1 MVRAAS
7 SWWRRTGAND
17 SVPACTEGDVESGP
31 PCLLATGCR
40 IRVAA
45 FHQWTKS
52 ASGRAPRC
60 QNSGSGLYV
69 VRASGSLCL
78 SLSRLLRSPHAH
90 DCSYSMSIR
99 KKTEFF
105 KAMGAIEEHTV
116 TDTVSTPSRTAH
128 KKHTQDRVRL
138 YHVCAVIMF
147 AHWPGINPLCCCVR
161 PNGRTVAKSK
171 HSADAHSHWTSGA
184 GRLEVGRRPERL
196 VHLRP
201 RQRCVYV
208 RSRADASRVGSANGW
223 AANQAG
229 KARCETL

>member
-1 MVRAAS
+1 M
-7 SWWRRTGAND
+7 
-17 SVPACTEGDVESGP
+17 ESGP
-31 PCLLATGCR
+31 PYLLATGCR

-52 ASGRAPRC
+52 TSGRAPRC

-90 DCSYSMSIR
+90 DCSYSMSIK

-116 TDTVSTPSRTAH
+116 TDTVSTPFRTAFSAVEYRTRYAGKIRRDT

-171 HSADAHSHWTSGA
+171 HSADAHSHWTSDA